1 MFHYTVIFILGMGQG
16 AIMLDWLKDKQLLRV
31 KVTKGKR

>member
-16 AIMLDWLKDKQLLRV
+16 AIVLDWLKEKRQLRT
-31 KVTKGKR
+31 TKRK